1 MRIGPLFLHWKRRQI
16 KSLAAAVLLVLA
28 AAASHPALMAQTP
41 APVIDKLKPA
51 SGPVG
56 TNVKIKGSNF
66 GTSPGTVTF
75 NGTYAPVNPNSNWD
89 SAKIQVKV
97 PEGATTGPVV
107 VTVGT
112 QSSAGVT
119 FTVTSAP
126 SGPIIA
132 KLEPDSA
139 PVGTEIKIK
148 GSNFG
153 EEEGTVTFNGL
164 SALEIRGWND
174 KKVRAVVPAGATDGP
189 VVVTTAGGQQSNGVT
204 FDVTDGVPIISK
216 LEPDSGPVLTQVK
229 IKGSNF
235 GDQEGTVTFNGVM
248 ASPSRWNHQI
258 IRTQV
263 PQGATT
269 GPVVVTVGNR
279 SSNGVTF
286 TVTGSDSEPDP
297 DDPSPD
303 NPADFSS
310 SDLTGTSF
318 TLNGTRLDGSAERAT
333 VLLEPGREPVRG
345 SRVPYRQ
352 LRLSTHGSFGG
363 NAEAGIRRGRLL

>member
-1 MRIGPLFLHWKRRQI
+1 MNMAPPSLHWRGSRV

-56 TNVKIKGSNF
+56 TKVKVKGSNF

-75 NGTYAPVNPNSNWD
+75 NGTNAPVNPNSNWD

-126 SGPIIA
+126 SGPIIS
-132 KLEPDSA
+132 KLEPDSG

-153 EEEGTVTFNGL
+153 NAGTVTFNGVTA
-164 SALEIRGWND
+164 SQINWND

-189 VVVTTAGGQQSNGVT
+189 VVVTTAGGQQSNGVA

-216 LEPDSGPVLTQVK
+216 LKPDSGPVLTQVK
-229 IKGSNF
+229 IKGTNF

-248 ASPSRWNHQI
+248 ASASQWNHEI

-279 SSNGVTF
+279 SSIGVTF
-286 TVTGSDSEPDP
+286 TVTESDSEPDP
-297 DDPSPD
+297 DDPEPEDPS
-303 NPADFSS
+303 DFSS

-318 TLNGTRLDGSAERAT
+318 TLNGTRLDGSPERVT
-333 VLLEPGREPVRG
+333 VLFREGNRFEAAG
-345 SRVPYRQ
+345 SRTGSYDYRPTGP
-352 LRLSTHGSFGG
+352 S
-363 NAEAGIRRGRLL
+363 AGTLAKSWGRC